1 MRRRNPLEQLQWSR
15 LLLVALVAL
24 TGFLV
29 WDRWQTARRLR
40 DPKHLVELANALEG
54 DANAARYAQMVEE
67 TRALAKKEF
76 AELRALLSEAQVG
89 LELLRP
95 AVVRLDTLLEEVRT
109 TSKGSGIAADRD
121 ALEQFHAATAEF
133 GVTPEKIDQHLDSVK
148 TLQAPVEAALAEQL
162 FDKSPTTDFKTSVEA
177 LCQSIARDKALV
189 SETAAKVKVILDA
202 APSSPGTGALLLSD
216 ALQQLEQE
224 WAVQDAKAAQEAQD
238 KVRAEY
244 REKLAKETAESE
256 RQIAEAK
263 LEKERAE
270 RGATLAAERQA
281 AEIAARKHAEAMA
294 EVEKEEARRVAEREA
309 KLKAEAEEREYQAA
323 LPEIEKYLSGIIT
336 PGHKQLVRDRWV
348 FTEETKPLSYSAM
361 KARHMMRKDNTGQ
374 LYFVSYVASEGND
387 REKGV
392 FSGYRPGAVPP
403 AMVPDIVRA
412 QNLLEKYADKLI
424 EHGKLLP

>member
-1 MRRRNPLEQLQWSR
+1 MRRRNPLEQFQWSR

-24 TGFLV
+24 TMFLV
-29 WDRWQTARRLR
+29 WERWQTARRLR

-76 AELRALLSEAQVG
+76 AELRSMLSGAEEALEKLRPSVNHLDALLK
-89 LELLRP
+89 
-95 AVVRLDTLLEEVRT
+95 EVRT
-109 TSKGSGIAADRD
+109 TSKGSGIAADRN

-133 GVTPEKIDQHLDSVK
+133 SVTPEKIDQYRESVK
-148 TLQAPVEAALAEQL
+148 TLQAPIEAALGEQL
-162 FDKSPTTDFKTSVEA
+162 FDKSPTAEFKTSVES
-177 LCQSIARDKALV
+177 LCQSIVRDKALV
-189 SETAAKVKVILDA
+189 SETAAKVQVILDKA
-202 APSSPGTGALLLSD
+202 LPTPGGKTLLLSD

-224 WAVQDAKAAQEAQD
+224 WAVENAQAAQKEQD
-238 KVRAEY
+238 RVRAEY

-256 RQIAEAK
+256 RLIAEAK
-263 LEKERAE
+263 LEKERADRE
-270 RGATLAAERQA
+270 AALLAERQA
-281 AEIAARKHAEAMA
+281 AEIAARKHAEAMEQAA
-294 EVEKEEARRVAEREA
+294 EEEARRVAQREA

-323 LPEIEKYLSGIIT
+323 LPQIEKYLSGVIT

-361 KARHMMRKDNTGQ
+361 KAKHMMRKDNTGQ

-392 FSGYRPGAVPP
+392 FSGYRQGPVPP